1 MSATETEAAIEVLNP
16 SAETYQ
22 EELGGVT
29 YTQKPL
35 TFFGKVE
42 LFSVLAEAIE
52 RALSEGITLGEILDD
67 IPDSA
72 NLSSS
77 NFREADVFV
86 KALAKILRVAPD
98 LLTDIFAISL
108 GVKRNARRDFYEAL
122 EDIEDE
128 QAVRILDHFID
139 QNWDAV
145 MDFFKEQVRP
155 LITNV
160 SAKLQPSES
169 TSSKP
174 SKASRQRTP
183 KA

>member
-1 MSATETEAAIEVLNP
+1 MSATETHEEMEVL
-16 SAETYQ
+16 ETSVPNY
-22 EELGGVT
+22 EEEIGGYV
-29 YTQKPL
+29 YIQKPL

-42 LFSVLAEAIE
+42 FFSVLAEAIE

-67 IPDSA
+67 IPDSTT
-72 NLSSS
+72 LSSGS
-77 NFREADVFV
+77 FREADVFI

-108 GVKRNARRDFYEAL
+108 GVKRNARREFVEAL
-122 EDIEDE
+122 EDISDE

-145 MDFFKEQVRP
+145 MDFFKERVTP
-155 LITNV
+155 LIANV
-160 SAKLQPSES
+160 SEKLQPSES

-174 SKASRQRTP
+174 SKVSRQRTAKP
-183 KA
+183 

>member
-1 MSATETEAAIEVLNP
+1 MSVTETEDVIEVLQTSIEN
-16 SAETYQ
+16 Y
-22 EELGGVT
+22 EEEIGGYV

-42 LFSVLAEAIE
+42 FFSVLAEAIE

-67 IPDSA
+67 LPDSTD
-72 NLSSS
+72 LSAGG
-77 NFREADVFV
+77 FREADVFI
-86 KALAKILRVAPD
+86 KALAKVLRVAPD

-108 GVKRNARRDFYEAL
+108 GVKRNARREFFVAL

-145 MDFFKEQVRP
+145 MDFFKKQVTP
-155 LITNV
+155 LIVNV
-160 SAKLQPSES
+160 SEKLQPSES

-174 SKASRQRTP
+174 SKASRRTTA
-183 KA
+183 KE